1 MVFGGFSYLNFDNIV
16 EKLKKITTAAPAFAF
31 KIALS
36 TLCKDCDT
44 IMTELEQIANAIN
57 GMNFDTCTALNNW
70 SDKLAGS
77 LKSNIGST
85 AIESGVVEDWI
96 SGFSDGVSDSVNR
109 LLILLMENFLVM
121 MGGLPLIKYM
131 DKVAF

>member
-31 KIALS
+31 TIALS

-44 IMTELEQIANAIN
+44 IMTELEKIANAIN

-70 SDKLAGS
+70 NDKITGS
-77 LKSNIGST
+77 LASNGISTGIGSRCC
-85 AIESGVVEDWI
+85 W
-96 SGFSDGVSDSVNR
+96 
-109 LLILLMENFLVM
+109 
-121 MGGLPLIKYM
+121 
-131 DKVAF
+131 